1 MWARVMVCETE
12 GRAVNRNLAK
22 AMVSDF
28 DRFIIASCVLPLVLH
43 CFFSTLVGV
52 LASVKCGGTTYY
64 V

>member
-1 MWARVMVCETE
+1 MWARVMACETE
-12 GRAVNRNLAK
+12 GRAVNRNLAE

-52 LASVKCGGTTYY
+52 VASVLLRGNT
-64 V
+64 